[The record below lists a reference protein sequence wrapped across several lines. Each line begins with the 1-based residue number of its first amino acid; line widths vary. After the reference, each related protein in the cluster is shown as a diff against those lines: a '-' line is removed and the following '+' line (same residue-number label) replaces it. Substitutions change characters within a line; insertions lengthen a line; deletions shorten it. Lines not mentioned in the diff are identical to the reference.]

1 MRVLQ
6 TKLTPNLASLV
17 DMIRDELDFAM
28 SMEIPET
35 NSKELICR
43 LASRPCIRM
52 LISVAIAFQ
61 PVDIQDI
68 LLRIVARISARVF
81 VGLRLCRNEM
91 WLTTSVDYTVSIF
104 ITLITLRIV
113 PAFLRPILVWVLPS
127 PYKIYHHLRL
137 AQNLLVPLIE
147 ERRKAEAQDDVNY
160 EKPFDLLQWMMDSAT
175 PDEAPAPK
183 IAHRLLLMSFAAI
196 HTTTMA
202 AVSAL
207 YDLCAHPEY
216 FAPLREEVEQ
226 ALDEDGGWKKSTVT
240 KLRKLDSFLK
250 ESQRF
255 NPPSLRKS
263 SQYQTQTLF
272 AYIFRCCSVLQP
284 HGHGYSD
291 PLGRGPDPQRN
302 ALRCCLCANS
312 DG

>member
-1 MRVLQ
+1 M
-6 TKLTPNLASLV
+6 P
-17 DMIRDELDFAM
+17 
-28 SMEIPET
+28 
-35 NSKELICR
+35 
-43 LASRPCIRM
+43 
-52 LISVAIAFQ
+52 IAFQ

-81 VGLRLCRNEM
+81 VGLRLCRTEK
-91 WLTTSVDYTVSIF
+91 WLTTSIDYTVSIF
-104 ITLITLRIV
+104 ITLITLRVV
-113 PAFLRPILVWVLPS
+113 PAFLRTILVWLLPS
-127 PYKIYHHLRL
+127 SYRIHHHLRL
-137 AQNLLVPLIE
+137 AQNLIVPLID
-147 ERRKAEAQDDVNY
+147 ERREAEAQNDINY
-160 EKPFDLLQWMMDSAT
+160 EKPFDLLQWMMDSAN

-202 AVSAL
+202 AASAL

-226 ALDEDGGWKKSTVT
+226 VLAEDGGWNKSTVT

-263 SQYQTQTLF
+263 SQNRNKML
-272 AYIFRCCSVLQP
+272 RLHLGCCSFLQP
-284 HGHGYSD
+284 HGHG
-291 PLGRGPDPQRN
+291 
-302 ALRCCLCANS
+302 
-312 DG
+312 